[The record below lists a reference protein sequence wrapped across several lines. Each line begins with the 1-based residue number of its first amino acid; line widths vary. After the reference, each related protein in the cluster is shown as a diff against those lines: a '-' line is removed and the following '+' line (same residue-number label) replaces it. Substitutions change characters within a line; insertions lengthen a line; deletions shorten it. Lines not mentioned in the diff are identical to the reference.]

1 MDDKTD
7 LARRMMETARAGD
20 SRNESHLLRC
30 ASVSVLPNGTCV
42 SSAICTANK
51 FPHTVGRKAE
61 FLWKLHVDRSFR
73 QTIKVCFTDVYETQL
88 ETLSCALSLL
98 GEPGKDQLLRLKGR
112 SGGNETVVLA
122 ILVDL
127 ARDESTSDVWSGR
140 VTFVTA
146 YPAGSHKDMSIDFVH
161 VILLLGFPNSIVE
174 VIEFFHDGCMGQ
186 LGVES
191 FASVLIHILGAELI

>member
-1 MDDKTD
+1 M
-7 LARRMMETARAGD
+7 
-20 SRNESHLLRC
+20 
-30 ASVSVLPNGTCV
+30 
-42 SSAICTANK
+42 
-51 FPHTVGRKAE
+51 
-61 FLWKLHVDRSFR
+61 
-73 QTIKVCFTDVYETQL
+73 

-112 SGGNETVVLA
+112 SGGKETVVLA

-127 ARDESTSDVWSGR
+127 ARNESTSDVWSGR

-146 YPAGSHKDMSIDFVH
+146 DPAGSHKDMSIDFVH

-191 FASVLIHILGAELI
+191 FASVFIHILGAELIWLIVDRNGSTS